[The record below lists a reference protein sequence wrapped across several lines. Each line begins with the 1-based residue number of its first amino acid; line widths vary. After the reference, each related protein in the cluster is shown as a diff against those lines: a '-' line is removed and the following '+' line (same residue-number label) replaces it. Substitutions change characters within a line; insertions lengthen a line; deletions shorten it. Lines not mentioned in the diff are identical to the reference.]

1 MNLRDFNTSRCSQ
14 GPSRACHSVARARSL
29 GPAGCRTRQPTSTP
43 ERGWWSPSGFGARLR
58 SRIEVPCRCSWT
70 VDLVSVKLVDLFPGT
85 GPQPSHSSNTFWP
98 PSVTYSR

>member
-43 ERGWWSPSGFGARLR
+43 ERGWWSPSGFGARHGCAR
-58 SRIEVPCRCSWT
+58 GSRFLA
-70 VDLVSVKLVDLFPGT
+70 DAA
-85 GPQPSHSSNTFWP
+85 GP
-98 PSVTYSR
+98 